1 MILSVSISISN
12 INMCCLWA
20 YNDMDM
26 IVSPSFRRR
35 NICLGSTNDDDYADV
50 GGTMD
55 IHTAFED

>member
-1 MILSVSISISN
+1 
-12 INMCCLWA
+12 
-20 YNDMDM
+20 MDM